1 MDELVT
7 QLTTSVSGID
17 WSPLYAV
24 MVSLLPTIIT
34 VRVGLEGIKRGVSF
48 LLSNIFGF

>member
-1 MDELVT
+1 MEELVT
-7 QLTTSVSGID
+7 QLTTSIKDID

-34 VRVGLEGIKRGVSF
+34 VRVGIEGLKRGVSF